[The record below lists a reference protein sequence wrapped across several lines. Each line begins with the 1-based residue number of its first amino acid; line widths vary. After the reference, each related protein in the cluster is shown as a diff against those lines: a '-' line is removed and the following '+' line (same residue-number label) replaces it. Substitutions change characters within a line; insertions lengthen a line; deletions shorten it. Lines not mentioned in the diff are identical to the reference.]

1 MTSRIPSDLAA
12 IRHQFPALNQIRRG
26 RKAIF
31 LDGPGGTQTP
41 QVVIDAMVH
50 YLQTCNANHGGV
62 FATSQESD
70 RILELAHQS
79 MADFLNAPSANEII
93 FGANMTTLT
102 FHLSRAI
109 AKTWKPGDEI
119 VVTRL
124 DHDANVSPWVLAAQ
138 DAQVKVQYV
147 DVRIPDCTLDLEE
160 FRALIIDRTRLVAV
174 GCASNAVGTLND
186 VAAIGKIARSHGA
199 LTFLDAVH
207 YGPHGPID
215 VQAWDC
221 DFLACSAYKFFG
233 PHVGVL
239 WGRTALLEQLPAYKV
254 RPASESLP
262 GRWMTG
268 TQCHEGIAG
277 TAAAVRYLAELT
289 PASDPQAG
297 SPGTPAYRA
306 RLRHTMQGIQAYEQ
320 GLVLRLLSGLADMP
334 RYEVWGIRDLARL
347 DERAPTVGISLPG
360 RNAVELAIF
369 LAERSIYAWN
379 GNMYAM
385 NLSER
390 LGLESRG
397 GFLRLGLVHYNTEAE
412 VDETLQALADFL
424 KHSA

>member
-1 MTSRIPSDLAA
+1 MTPRIASDLLA
-12 IRHQFPALNQIRRG
+12 IRRKFPALNQLRNG
-26 RKAIF
+26 RNAIF

-70 RILELAHQS
+70 RVLELGHQS
-79 MADFLNAPSANEII
+79 MADFVNAPSADEIV

-102 FHLSRAI
+102 FHLSRAL

-138 DAQVKVQYV
+138 DAQVN
-147 DVRIPDCTLDLEE
+147 VRYAEPRVPDCTLDLDQLST
-160 FRALIIDRTRLVAV
+160 LITPRTKLVAV
-174 GCASNAVGTLND
+174 GCASNAVGTVND
-186 VAAIGKIARSHGA
+186 VAAIGKLAHARGA
-199 LTFLDAVH
+199 LVFLDAVH

-239 WGRTALLEQLPAYKV
+239 WGRTALLESLSPYKV
-254 RPASESLP
+254 RPATNTVP

-277 TAAAVRYLAELT
+277 TAAAVRYLAELA
-289 PASDPQAG
+289 PATDPQADV
-297 SPGTPAYRA
+297 PGTVAFRA
-306 RLRHTMQGIQAYEQ
+306 RLSQAMRGIQAYEQ
-320 GLVLRLLSGLADMP
+320 TLSARMLRGLAELS
-334 RYEVWGIRDLARL
+334 RFEVWGVRDLARQG
-347 DERAPTVGISLPG
+347 ERVPTLGISLPG
-360 RNAVELAIF
+360 RNAVDLAKY

-390 LGLESRG
+390 LGLEAHG
-397 GFLRLGLVHYNTEAE
+397 GFLRLGMVHYNTEAE
-412 VDETLQALADFL
+412 VDETLQALKDYPG
-424 KHSA
+424 